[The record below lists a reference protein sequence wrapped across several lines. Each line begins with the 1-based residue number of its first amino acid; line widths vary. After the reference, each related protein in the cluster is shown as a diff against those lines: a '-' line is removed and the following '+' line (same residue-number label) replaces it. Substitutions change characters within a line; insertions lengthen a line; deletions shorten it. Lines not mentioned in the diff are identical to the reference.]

1 MMIDNA
7 SSIATLLTRLDLA
20 GVIFLL
26 AAFQGVTWLIEYP
39 PRARPST
46 HLLMRAYRVRW
57 MLEMADRDVRIFDAQ
72 VLATL
77 RQGATFFASTTLIAI
92 GGGAAILG
100 QADRLEMV
108 AADLDPGL
116 SAPLI
121 VWEVKIL
128 LCMILLGIAFL
139 KFVWAIRLFGYCA
152 VMMAA
157 MPNDGHS
164 EVARARARRAGEV
177 QILADRSFTRG
188 LRAIYFAL
196 AGLAWFLGAQ
206 ALIVAVILTLGIV
219 LRREFASRTR
229 ALLLQD
235 MAEGAALP
243 DAR

>member
-1 MMIDNA
+1 MMMNDA
-7 SSIATLLTRLDLA
+7 STIATLFSTLDMI
-20 GVIFLL
+20 GVLL
-26 AAFQGVTWLIEYP
+26 LFGAMHGVTLLIEHP

-46 HLLMRAYRVRW
+46 HRLMRHYRTEW
-57 MLEMADRDVRIFDAQ
+57 MLEMAERDNRIFDAQ
-72 VLATL
+72 VMATL

-100 QADRLEMV
+100 QADRLETV
-108 AADLDPGL
+108 ATDLDPAL

-128 LCMILLGIAFL
+128 LCMILLGLSFL
-139 KFVWAIRLFGYCA
+139 KFVWSIRLFGYSA

-157 MPNDGHS
+157 LPNDGHTD
-164 EVARARARRAGEV
+164 VARSRARRAGEV

-188 LRAIYFAL
+188 LRSIYFAL
-196 AGLAWFLGAQ
+196 AALAWFLGAPV
-206 ALIVAVILTLGIV
+206 LIAATLLTLGII

-235 MAEGAALP
+235 MAAAKG
-243 DAR
+243 

>member
-1 MMIDNA
+1 MIINDA
-7 SSIATLLTRLDLA
+7 SSIATLFTGIDLA
-20 GVIFLL
+20 AVAFLIGSIL
-26 AAFQGVTWLIEYP
+26 GVTWLIEHP
-39 PRARPST
+39 PRARSST
-46 HLLMRAYRVRW
+46 HRLMRHYRIEW

-100 QADRLEMV
+100 QADRVETV
-108 AADLDPGL
+108 ASDLDPAL

-128 LCMILLGIAFL
+128 LAMILLGFAFL
-139 KFVWAIRLFGYCA
+139 KFVWSIRLFGYSA

-164 EVARARARRAGEV
+164 DRARARARRAAEV
-177 QILADRSFTRG
+177 QVLADRSFTRA
-188 LRAIYFAL
+188 LRNIYFAL
-196 AGLAWFLGAQ
+196 AALAWFLGPE
-206 ALIVAVILTLGIV
+206 ALIGAVLLTLGVI

-229 ALLLQD
+229 ALLLEDQ
-235 MAEGAALP
+235 AAHTT
-243 DAR
+243 RR